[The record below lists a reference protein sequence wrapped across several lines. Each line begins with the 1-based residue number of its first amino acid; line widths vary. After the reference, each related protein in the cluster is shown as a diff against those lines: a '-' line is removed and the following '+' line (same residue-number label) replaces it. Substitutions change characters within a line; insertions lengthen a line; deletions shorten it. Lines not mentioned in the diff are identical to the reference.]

1 MRRTL
6 TIIPARFA
14 DACAGRARCFSNRTR
29 GRSGVARICAVALLT
44 SLLLAACSPRVPLY
58 QAVVESEMA
67 RNPQAT
73 YIDGQGGNIKWNY
86 TTGLELLSFLD
97 VATALEA
104 RGGKLAD
111 TQGDTQNAYTQKG
124 YKHIQQVAANQQDI
138 LHATTAAAERI
149 LNYVDAWYDAAI
161 DKDGNIYKYKQSNY
175 SLDHICPGRTLF
187 ALYDLTGK
195 EKYRKAMDV
204 LYAQLKSQPRTKE
217 GGFWHKQIYPGQM
230 WLDGLYMAEPF
241 YAEYTRRYVSDPAE
255 CAANYADIAQQ
266 FIIVA
271 EHTYDSDTQLYRHA
285 WDSSRQMFWANS
297 YSGKS
302 AHAWGRAL
310 GWYMMA
316 LADVLPL
323 LPENTPGRDRMLE
336 IFRNLAEILPKYAD
350 PETGMWYQVLDRP
363 GDKGNYTEATA
374 SAMFIYAMAKGS
386 RYGYADCRTYA
397 REAYKKLQKTFIT
410 REKGL
415 VNLNRCCEVAGL
427 GGKTFRSG
435 DYDYYI
441 NEKVRSNDPKGIGP
455 LIWAALE
462 FETR

>member
-1 MRRTL
+1 M
-6 TIIPARFA
+6 
-14 DACAGRARCFSNRTR
+14 
-29 GRSGVARICAVALLT
+29 
-44 SLLLAACSPRVPLY
+44 LAACSPRIPLY

-67 RNPQAT
+67 RNPQAS
-73 YIDGQGGNIKWNY
+73 YIDGQEGKLKWNY
-86 TTGLELLSFLD
+86 TTGLELKAFLD
-97 VATALEA
+97 ASQRE
-104 RGGKLAD
+104 K
-111 TQGDTQNAYTQKG
+111 
-124 YKHIQQVAANQQDI
+124 I
-138 LHATTAAAERI
+138 LS
-149 LNYVDAWYDAAI
+149 YVDAWYDAI
-161 DKDGNIYKYKQSNY
+161 ISEDGSIYKYKQGNY

-187 ALYDLTGK
+187 QLYDLTGK

-204 LYAQLKSQPRTKE
+204 LYAQLQSQPRTNE
-217 GGFWHKQIYPGQM
+217 GGFWHKQIYPDQM

-241 YAEYTRRYVSDPAE
+241 YAEYTRRYVTDPDKR
-255 CAANYADIAQQ
+255 AANFADIAQQ

-271 EHTYDSDTQLYRHA
+271 EHTYDSETQLYRHA
-285 WDSSRQMFWANS
+285 WDSSHKMFWGS
-297 YSGKS
+297 PYSGKS

-336 IFRNLAEILPKYAD
+336 IFRDLCETLPRYAD
-350 PETGMWYQVLDRP
+350 PKTGMWYQVMDCP
-363 GDKGNYTEATA
+363 GAEGNYTEATA

-386 RYGYADCRTYA
+386 RLCYVNCLPYA
-397 REAYKKLQKTFIT
+397 RDAYRKLQKTFVT

-427 GGKTFRSG
+427 GGKDNRSG
-435 DYDYYI
+435 EYDYYI

-462 FETR
+462 LEQPDKR

>member
-6 TIIPARFA
+6 IIIA
-14 DACAGRARCFSNRTR
+14 
-29 GRSGVARICAVALLT
+29 AVMM
-44 SLLLAACSPRVPLY
+44 LAACSPRIPLY

-67 RNPQAT
+67 RNPEAT
-73 YIDGQGGNIKWNY
+73 YIDGQNGKIKWNY

-97 VATALEA
+97 VAA
-104 RGGKLAD
+104 R
-111 TQGDTQNAYTQKG
+111 QK
-124 YKHIQQVAANQQDI
+124 DI
-138 LHATTAAAERI
+138 LHAKI
-149 LNYVDAWYDAAI
+149 LDYVDAWYDAAI
-161 DKDGNIYKYKQSNY
+161 DNDGTIYKYKQGNY

-187 ALYDLTGK
+187 QLYDLTGK
-195 EKYRKAMDV
+195 AKYRKAMDV
-204 LYAQLKSQPRTKE
+204 LYAQLQSQPRTKE
-217 GGFWHKQIYPGQM
+217 GGFWHKQIYPDQM

-241 YAEYTRRYVSDPAE
+241 YAEYTVRYVTDLQE
-255 CAANYADIAQQ
+255 KAANFADIAQQ

-271 EHTYDSDTQLYRHA
+271 EHTYDSGTQLYRHA
-285 WDSSRQMFWANS
+285 WDSSHKMFWAS
-297 YSGKS
+297 PYSGKS

-350 PETGMWYQVLDRP
+350 PETGMWYQVLDCP
-363 GDKGNYTEATA
+363 GAEGNYTEATA

-386 RYGYADCRTYA
+386 RLGYVNCLPYA
-397 REAYKKLQKTFIT
+397 REAYKKLQKTFVT

-427 GGKTFRSG
+427 GGKNFRSG
-435 DYDYYI
+435 EYDYYI

-462 FETR
+462 LEQPDKR